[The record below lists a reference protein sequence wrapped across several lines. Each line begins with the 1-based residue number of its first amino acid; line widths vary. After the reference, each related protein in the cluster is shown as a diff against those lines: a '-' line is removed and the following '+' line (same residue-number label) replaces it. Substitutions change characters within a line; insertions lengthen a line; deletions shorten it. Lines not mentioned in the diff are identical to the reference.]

1 MITKILKTT
10 LLLAVT
16 VTLFSFDIPN
26 SWLIAGSKP
35 KSYEMGIDQ
44 VEGRQGK
51 NAATIKSIDKKIDG
65 FGTLMQQSKPDK
77 FLGKRIKMTGY
88 LKAENVSDWSGLWLR
103 VDQAGSQQSLSFDNM
118 QDRSIKGTK
127 DWTKY
132 EIILDVPTNASM
144 LAFGALISGS
154 GQIWFDN
161 ITFEIVDNSVKT
173 TGSLNGGQS
182 NIQIEPSNL
191 DFEK

>member
-1 MITKILKTT
+1 MTTKILKTT
-10 LLLAVT
+10 LLFAVT
-16 VTLFSFDIPN
+16 FALFSFDAPN
-26 SWLIAGSKP
+26 GWLKAGSKP
-35 KSYEMGIDQ
+35 KSYEMGLDQ
-44 VEGRQGK
+44 IEGRQGK
-51 NAATIKSIDKKIDG
+51 NAATIKSIDKNVDG
-65 FGTLMQQSKPDK
+65 FGTLMQQSRPDK

-88 LKAENVSDWSGLWLR
+88 LKTENVSDWSGLWLR

-118 QDRSIKGTK
+118 QDRSIKGNK

-144 LAFGALISGS
+144 LAFGALLSGS

-161 ITFEIVDNSVKT
+161 ITFEIVDNAVKP
-173 TGSLNGGQS
+173 TGSINGGQS

>member
-1 MITKILKTT
+1 MTTKILKTT
-10 LLLAVT
+10 LLLT
-16 VTLFSFDIPN
+16 VTFALFSFDMP
-26 SWLIAGSKP
+26 SGWLKAGSKP
-35 KSYEMGIDQ
+35 KSYEMGIEQ
-44 VEGRQGK
+44 IEGRQGK
-51 NAATIKSIDKKIDG
+51 NVGTIKSIDKNIDG

-88 LKAENVSDWSGLWLR
+88 LKSENVSDWSGLWLR

-118 QDRSIKGTK
+118 QDRAIKGTK
-127 DWTKY
+127 DWTKC

-144 LAFGALISGS
+144 LAFGALLSGS

-161 ITFEIVDNSVKT
+161 ITFEIVDNTLKT
-173 TGSLNGGQS
+173 TGSINGGQS

>member
-1 MITKILKTT
+1 MTTKILKTT
-10 LLLAVT
+10 LILSVT
-16 VTLFSFDIPN
+16 FALFSFDIPN
-26 SWLIAGSKP
+26 GWLKAGSKP

-44 VEGRQGK
+44 IEGRQGK
-51 NAATIKSIDKKIDG
+51 NAATIKSIDKNIDG

-88 LKAENVSDWSGLWLR
+88 LKSENVSDWSGLWLR

-118 QDRSIKGTK
+118 QDRAIKGTK

-144 LAFGALISGS
+144 LAFGALLSGS

-161 ITFEIVDNSVKT
+161 ITFEIVDNTVKP
-173 TGSLNGGQS
+173 TGSINGGQS

>member
-1 MITKILKTT
+1 MTTKILKTT

-16 VTLFSFDIPN
+16 FALFSFDLPN
-26 SWLIAGSKP
+26 GWLKAGSKP
-35 KSYEMGIDQ
+35 KSYEMGLDQID
-44 VEGRQGK
+44 GRQGK
-51 NAATIKSIDKKIDG
+51 NSATIKSIDKNIEG

-88 LKAENVSDWSGLWLR
+88 LKSENVSDWAGLWLR

-118 QDRSIKGTK
+118 QDRAIKGTK

-132 EIILDVPTNASM
+132 EIILDVPANASM
-144 LAFGALISGS
+144 LAFGALLSGN

-161 ITFEIVDNSVKT
+161 ITFEIVDNSIKP
-173 TGSLNGGQS
+173 TGSINGGQS

>member
-1 MITKILKTT
+1 MTTKILKTM
-10 LLLAVT
+10 LLLALTFV
-16 VTLFSFDIPN
+16 LFSFDLPN
-26 SWLIAGSKP
+26 GWLKAGSKP
-35 KSYEMGIDQ
+35 KSYEMVLDQID
-44 VEGRQGK
+44 GRQGK
-51 NAATIKSIDKKIDG
+51 NAATIKSIDKNIDG

-88 LKAENVSDWSGLWLR
+88 LKSENVSDWAGLWLR

-118 QDRSIKGTK
+118 QDRAIKGTK

-144 LAFGALISGS
+144 LAFGALLSGT

-161 ITFEIVDNSVKT
+161 ITFEIVDNSIKP
-173 TGSLNGGQS
+173 TGSINGGQS